1 MKKQIT
7 QYELDLNN
15 PPPLTKRQQAE
26 INALKSMPDDAI
38 DYSDIPLLAEAFWKD
53 AVRNPFYKHL

>member
-1 MKKQIT
+1 MNKIVH
-7 QYELDLNN
+7 YEVDLSN
-15 PPPLTKRQQAE
+15 PPPFTEQQQAE
-26 INALKSMPDDAI
+26 LKSLSEMPNESI

>member
-15 PPPLTKRQQAE
+15 PPPLKKRQAGDKPRKAQA
-26 INALKSMPDDAI
+26 
-38 DYSDIPLLAEAFWKD
+38 
-53 AVRNPFYKHL
+53 RFYRGKAGF